1 MKKLQAVFSI
11 LSLILVFF
19 SGCSSSLKTFDAK
32 QKASVGVP
40 INTPVLVK
48 VTERTSYIVDPRRK
62 EFEEFCTPSVNTTF
76 QYHALG
82 ERSYVAFE
90 PALLGKG
97 EFKIE
102 FHENGALKSISLN
115 SDASAGVDK
124 VNDLLKAVA
133 PYVAAP
139 LGLTKETRTAQE
151 ETAQSMRDR
160 YCLKTQTEVISIERI
175 IPILNHR

>member
-1 MKKLQAVFSI
+1 MKKLQAVSI
-11 LSLILVFF
+11 TLSLILVFF

-32 QKASVGVP
+32 QNVSVGIP
-40 INTPVLVK
+40 INTPTLVK
-48 VTERTSYIVDPRRK
+48 VTERTSYMVDPRKK
-62 EFEEFCTPSVNTTF
+62 EFEEFCKPSLNTTF
-76 QYHALG
+76 QYQALG
-82 ERSYVAFE
+82 EQSYVAFE

-115 SDASAGVDK
+115 SDASTGIDK
-124 VNDLLKAVA
+124 VNDLLKTVA

-139 LGLTKETRTAQE
+139 LGLTKEMKATQE

-175 IPILNHR
+175 KRYPE